1 MKKIILSL
9 LCLSFFIQAGAQQYK
24 NFKVSVYT
32 RAYEVEKM
40 KDSHWLD
47 STWRIISAQVQP
59 DKIYLE
65 THRDLL
71 IVPDA
76 TLRKAIRFFRDK
88 GLEVGG
94 GITYTIDE
102 SNSFETFCYTN
113 PEHRKK
119 VQEIAEHTARYF
131 DDFILDDF
139 FFTSCKCP
147 LCIEAKGSMS
157 WTEYRLG
164 LMTEAGKS
172 LVLDPARK
180 VNPNVRVII
189 KYPNWYDHFQGLGF
203 DLEHGPKLYDGVW
216 TGTETRDPS
225 FAQHLQNYLSY
236 NVFRYL
242 ENLRPGYNFGGWVDS
257 GGSHMGLYRYAEQ
270 LWLTLF
276 AKAPEITLFAYNQL
290 LRQPELGKTASE
302 TFLLTDQFLGEL
314 GKPKGIASYKPYHAT
329 GEDFLQNYLGMT
341 GLPMD
346 MIPFFPSDKKV
357 VLLTEQAKSDPAIA
371 DKIREQ
377 LMRGGDVVV
386 TTGLLKAI
394 PDQIASIAQVRCSD
408 LKALI
413 DDFGWNGK
421 SARQLLI
428 PQVHYLTNDSWE
440 IVSAGNPLTNGVTG
454 YPILLRCPFA
464 NGNMY
469 VLTIPDN
476 FADLYAFPDNALN
489 MIRLFMSRDLDIRIE
504 GPSKVGLFVYDNGT
518 FIVESFLDEPV
529 SVRVVLSGEQKI
541 VTELTENKAYSVES
555 NKFSI
560 TLEPHTFK
568 VFKK

>member
-1 MKKIILSL
+1 MKKIMLSL
-9 LCLSFFIQAGAQQYK
+9 LCLSFFIQAGAQHYK

-76 TLRKAIRFFRDK
+76 TLRKAIRFFREK

-157 WTEYRLG
+157 WTEYRLK

-172 LVLDPARK
+172 LVLEPARK

-203 DLEHGPKLYDGVW
+203 DLEHGPYLFDGLW

-242 ENLRPGYNFGGWVDS
+242 DNLRPGYNFGGWVDS

-290 LRQPELGKTASE
+290 LNQPELGKTASE

-314 GKPKGIASYKPYHAT
+314 GKPEGIASYKPFHAT
-329 GEDFLQNYLGMT
+329 GEDFLQNYLGMI

-346 MIPFFPSDKKV
+346 MLPYFPTDKKV
-357 VLLTEQAKSDPAIA
+357 VLLTEQAKSDPFIA
-371 DKIREQ
+371 NKIREQ
-377 LMRGGDVVV
+377 LLRGGDVVV
-386 TTGLLKAI
+386 TTGLVKAI
-394 PDQIASIAQVRCSD
+394 PDQIASVAEVRCSD

-421 SARQLLI
+421 STRQLLI

-454 YPILLRCPFA
+454 YPILLRCQFA
-464 NGNMY
+464 KGNMY

-476 FADLYAFPDNALN
+476 FADLYAFPDKALN
-489 MIRLFMSRDLDIRIE
+489 MIRFFMSRDLDIRIE
-504 GPSKVGLFVYDNGT
+504 GPSMVGLFVYDNGT

-529 SVRVVLSGEQKI
+529 SVQVVLSGEQEKI
-541 VTELTENKAYSVES
+541 TELIENKAYSVES
-555 NKFSI
+555 NKISI

>member
-1 MKKIILSL
+1 MKKKLFFLMGML
-9 LCLSFFIQAGAQQYK
+9 LCLHAGAQQHQ
-24 NFKVSVYT
+24 NFKVSIYT

-47 STWRIISAQVQP
+47 STWRIISEQVQA

-76 TLRKAIRFFRDK
+76 TLRKAIRFFKEK

-139 FFTSCKCP
+139 FFTSCKCS
-147 LCIEAKGSMS
+147 LCVEAKGDLS
-157 WTEYRLG
+157 WTEYRLK
-164 LMTEAGKS
+164 LMTEAGKN

-180 VNPNVRVII
+180 INPDVRVII

-203 DLEHGPKLYDGVW
+203 DLEHGPYLFDGVW

-225 FAQHLQNYLSY
+225 SAQHLQNYLSY

-242 ENLRPGYNFGGWVDS
+242 DNLRPGYNFGGWVDS
-257 GGSHMGLYRYAEQ
+257 GGSHMGMYRYAEQ

-276 AKAPEITLFAYNQL
+276 AKAPEVTLFAYNQL
-290 LRQPELGKTASE
+290 LRQPQLGKTATE
-302 TFLLTDQFLGEL
+302 TFKNADRFLGEL
-314 GKPKGIASYKPYHAT
+314 GNPLGIVSYKPFHST
-329 GEDFLQNYLGMT
+329 GEDFLPNYLGMI

-346 MIPFFPSDKKV
+346 ILPAFPENKQV
-357 VLLTEQAKSDPAIA
+357 VLLTEQAKYDPDIA
-371 DKIREQ
+371 SKIKKQ
-377 LMRGGDVVV
+377 LLKGGDVVV
-386 TTGLLKAI
+386 TTGLVKAI
-394 PDQIASIAQVRCSD
+394 PEKIASIAEVRCTD
-408 LKALI
+408 LKAI
-413 DDFGWNGK
+413 VNDFAWNGK
-421 SARQLLI
+421 SDKDLLI
-428 PQVHYLTNDSWE
+428 PQVLYLTNDSWE
-440 IVSAGNPLTNGVTG
+440 IVSAGNPLTKGVIG
-454 YPILLRCPFA
+454 YPVLLRCPFA
-464 NGNMY
+464 EGNMY
-469 VLTIPDN
+469 ILTIPDS
-476 FADLYAFPDNALN
+476 FADLYEFPDQALN
-489 MIRLFMSRDLDIRIE
+489 MIRFFMSRDLDVRIE
-504 GPSKVGLFVYDNGT
+504 GPAKIGLFVYDNGT
-518 FIVESFLDEPV
+518 FIVESFLDEPTEV
-529 SVRVVLSGEQKI
+529 TVVLSTPENSL
-541 VTELTENKAYSVES
+541 TELTGNAIYKVRDH
-555 NKFSI
+555 KCTF
-560 TLEPHTFK
+560 TLDPHTYK

>member
-9 LCLSFFIQAGAQQYK
+9 LCLSFLIQAGAQHYK

-47 STWRIISAQVQP
+47 STWRIIAAQVQP

-76 TLRKAIRFFRDK
+76 TLRKAIRFFREK

-157 WTEYRLG
+157 WTEYRLR

-203 DLEHGPKLYDGVW
+203 DLEHGPSLFDGVW

-242 ENLRPGYNFGGWVDS
+242 DNLRPGYNLGGWVDS
-257 GGSHMGLYRYAEQ
+257 GGSHMGMYRYAEQ

-290 LRQPELGKTASE
+290 IRQPELGKTATE

-314 GKPKGIASYKPYHAT
+314 GKPQGIASYKPFHAT
-329 GEDFLQNYLGMT
+329 GEDFLQNYLGMI

-346 MIPFFPSDKKV
+346 MLPYFPTDKKV

-371 DKIREQ
+371 DKIRQQ

-394 PDQIASIAQVRCSD
+394 PDQIASVAEVRCSD

-421 SARQLLI
+421 ASKDMLI
-428 PQVHYLTNDSWE
+428 PQVHYLTNDAWE
-440 IVSAGNPLTNGVTG
+440 IVSAGKPLTQGVIG

-464 NGNMY
+464 KGNMY
-469 VLTIPDN
+469 ILTIPDN
-476 FADLYAFPDNALN
+476 VADLYAFPDNALN
-489 MIRLFMSRDLDIRIE
+489 MIRFFMSRDLDVRIE
-504 GPSKVGLFVYDNGT
+504 GPSMVGLFVYDNGT
-518 FIVESFLDEPV
+518 FIVESFRDEPV
-529 SVRVVLSGEQKI
+529 SVHVVLSGEQEK

-555 NKFSI
+555 DKFSI

>member
-1 MKKIILSL
+1 MKKIMLSL
-9 LCLSFFIQAGAQQYK
+9 LCLSFFIQAGAQHYK

-76 TLRKAIRFFRDK
+76 TLRKAIRFFREK

-147 LCIEAKGSMS
+147 LCIEAKGGMS
-157 WTEYRLG
+157 WTQYRLK

-172 LVLDPARK
+172 LILDPARK

-203 DLEHGPKLYDGVW
+203 DLEHGPSLFDGVW

-242 ENLRPGYNFGGWVDS
+242 DNLRPGYNLGGWVDS
-257 GGSHMGLYRYAEQ
+257 GGSHMGMYRYAEQ

-290 LRQPELGKTASE
+290 IRQPELGKTATE

-314 GKPKGIASYKPYHAT
+314 GKPQGIASYKPFHAT
-329 GEDFLQNYLGMT
+329 GEDFLQNYLGMI

-346 MIPFFPSDKKV
+346 MLPYFPTDKKV

-371 DKIREQ
+371 DKIRQQ

-394 PDQIASIAQVRCSD
+394 PDQIASVAEVRCSD

-421 SARQLLI
+421 ASKDMLI
-428 PQVHYLTNDSWE
+428 PQVHYLTNDAWE
-440 IVSAGNPLTNGVTG
+440 IVSAGKPLTQGVIG

-464 NGNMY
+464 KGNMY
-469 VLTIPDN
+469 ILTIPDN
-476 FADLYAFPDNALN
+476 VADLYAFPDNALN
-489 MIRLFMSRDLDIRIE
+489 MIRFFMSRDLDVRIE
-504 GPSKVGLFVYDNGT
+504 GPSMVGLFVYDNGT
-518 FIVESFLDEPV
+518 FIVESFRDEPV
-529 SVRVVLSGEQKI
+529 SVHVVLSGEQEK

-555 NKFSI
+555 DKFSI

>member
-1 MKKIILSL
+1 MKKLLLSL
-9 LCLSFFIQAGAQQYK
+9 ISLLICLYAGAQQHQ
-24 NFKVSVYT
+24 NFKVSIYT

-40 KDSHWLD
+40 KDSQWLD
-47 STWRIISAQVQP
+47 STWRIISEQVQV

-76 TLRKAIRFFRDK
+76 TLRKAIRFFKEK

-147 LCIEAKGSMS
+147 LCIEAKGDMS
-157 WTEYRLG
+157 WTEYRLK

-180 VNPNVRVII
+180 INPDVKVII

-203 DLEHGPKLYDGVW
+203 DLEHGPYLFDGVW

-225 FAQHLQNYLSY
+225 SAQHLQNYLSY

-242 ENLRPGYNFGGWVDS
+242 DNLRPGYNFGGWVDS
-257 GGSHMGLYRYAEQ
+257 GGSHMGMYRYAEQ

-276 AKAPEITLFAYNQL
+276 SKAPEVTLFAYNQL
-290 LRQPELGKTASE
+290 LRQPQLGKTAHE
-302 TFLLTDQFLGEL
+302 TFYCVDQFLGDL
-314 GKPKGIASYKPYHAT
+314 GKPLGIVSYKPFHAT
-329 GEDFLQNYLGMT
+329 GEDFLQNYLGMI

-346 MIPFFPSDKKV
+346 MRPDFPQDKQV
-357 VLLTEQAKSDPAIA
+357 VLLTEQAKFDPDIES
-371 DKIREQ
+371 KIIKQ
-377 LMRGGDVVV
+377 LLKGGDVVV
-386 TTGLLKAI
+386 TTGLVKAI
-394 PDQIASIAQVRCSD
+394 PEKIASIAEVRCTD
-408 LKALI
+408 LKAI
-413 DDFGWNGK
+413 VNDFAWNGK
-421 SARQLLI
+421 SDKDLLI
-428 PQVHYLTNDSWE
+428 PQVLYLTNDSWE
-440 IVSAGNPLTNGVTG
+440 IVSAGNPLTKGVIG
-454 YPILLRCPFA
+454 YPVLLRCPFA
-464 NGNMY
+464 EGNMY
-469 VLTIPDN
+469 ILTIPDS
-476 FADLYAFPDNALN
+476 FADLYEFPDQALN
-489 MIRLFMSRDLDIRIE
+489 MIRFFMSRDLDVRIE
-504 GPSKVGLFVYDNGT
+504 GPAKIGLFVYDNGT
-518 FIVESFLDEPV
+518 FIVESFLDEPTEV
-529 SVRVVLSGEQKI
+529 TVVLSTPENSL
-541 VTELTENKAYSVES
+541 TELTGNAIYKVRDH
-555 NKFSI
+555 KCTF
-560 TLEPHTFK
+560 TLDPHTYK